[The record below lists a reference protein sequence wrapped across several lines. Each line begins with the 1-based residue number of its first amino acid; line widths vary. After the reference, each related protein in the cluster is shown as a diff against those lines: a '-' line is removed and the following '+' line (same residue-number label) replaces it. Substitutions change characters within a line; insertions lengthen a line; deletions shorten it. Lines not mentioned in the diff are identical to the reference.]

1 MPLPY
6 QSCFRAESLGDVSPG
21 ERSFQRGLCL
31 AILVLNWLHLRRAAV
46 APPEICFGQ
55 KLSSLQWKAVRQME
69 RTMLAWKNAPEV
81 TAADMGRTASK
92 VEDIE
97 VVLNQ
102 LGSFESVATDILFG
116 TNVEGKPS
124 NMSNSRRRKQG
135 FAPGLQRVPIG
146 EWIGSS
152 RTTSTVAAKPIQSD
166 RLEFPD
172 KPSFSPSPYLD
183 ERSRSIFE
191 HPIQNA
197 LAPEEAI
204 VEPPPVK
211 IHASNTERDKL
222 FRKLDACGRLGMVDE
237 AEVLTGYQAGLFSVI
252 KNLKADRLIFDSRP
266 FNTLEQ
272 PLGRWVKAM
281 ASTNPLLDLQL
292 REDEVCLVSSTDL
305 RDFYYSFHISSER
318 LVRNSLV
325 NSVWADDYADFK
337 CYDPKVHQGR
347 RVFFSLNTLAMG
359 DAQAVE
365 IAQTAHLG
373 ILVQSG
379 LINKNNLVSMDLAIP
394 REKSFA
400 GIVID
405 DLVVFEVMLKSVFH
419 QSPVTSRAG
428 RAFLEEALG
437 EYKRV
442 GLLPHP
448 DKTFFEQADSEFW
461 GCQFDGLHGLC
472 MANLK
477 RSIPVIAVT
486 ARVLKMGVC
495 SISLLE
501 ILTGA
506 WTSIFLFRRRLLS
519 LLNLVYQAGHGEF
532 ARNHVIRLSPELK
545 EELFMCLSLAPLAV
559 TNLKVENAEHVY
571 CSDASEWGIGVT
583 RAPLPS
589 WLQGEIHRHKL
600 RKSVWVHLLSP
611 LKSLQRIK
619 GVLSPAEE
627 LPEGQ
632 MLASHPLWIVLAS
645 ALRYKEVC
653 RKAMPPGR
661 HINIL
666 EMRGMLKAEAE
677 AAKTHFPARV
687 FSLADSQVA
696 LGAWVKGRSS
706 SFGLNQE
713 LQQSLGIH
721 LGCGMYSNCGYVP
734 SEINTAD
741 DPTRGQRVRSPEAA
755 LPDVFHS
762 AAQGDI
768 SAFDQWLESY
778 NADTYATSGLPDL
791 QELQG
796 APCGLS
802 EDLAELPEV
811 PEPMRLRAP
820 ADPGES
826 VGSGPCVPSS
836 SSSVQGGL
844 SPTTAVRGPEVPL
857 PSDSSLGPGAVQ
869 ASTKEKRGILHEVP
883 LEQFVLPAHLRGK
896 MDEDWRPST
905 PGFLD
910 LYSGKKGV
918 AKALVSLTDTWVI
931 TFELEDGPNQD
942 VLSEQNKSLIERLLR
957 SGFILGLGAAIF
969 CSSFSRAVRPPV
981 RSASLPYGLP
991 NLSRKMEEKVKLGNR
1006 HAQWL
1011 AHLLQVCIELKI
1023 HFWVENPDGSFL
1035 WYLDEFVELGARTAS
1050 QVFRLDYCTLGTKWR
1065 KRSRFLTSTHLRGQK
1080 FWCSRDHT
1088 HLRLSGWSK
1097 VHGRSWT
1104 RVAQTYPKRL
1114 CFYLAKAMLID
1125 CGLLPDRRQI
1135 DFSLISRCD
1144 HSRIGE
1150 AQHPG
1155 PRQKPTTARANV
1167 DLADVKL
1174 VTAATDRLGR
1184 NIWDGFLRWLSGK
1197 VGNVFAEELVLCPS
1211 TLDLLLAEFGRHLFQ
1226 NGQSLYMM
1234 RQLVTFAQRTDPRL
1248 RSQLN
1253 CSWDVI
1259 KKWETVEP
1267 VCHRTPLPWAIY
1279 KAMVAFAINLQWFR
1293 FACVMI
1299 LSFEGICRPGEALGA
1314 LREDVLLPSDLLSE
1328 QMDRA
1333 YLRIKKPKSRLRGLG
1348 LVQHATI
1355 SHPLAVKF
1363 LERVLKQLPLKQR
1376 VYPGSPV
1383 TFRRRWDLLL
1393 QKLSVPYN
1401 LGLTPASMRGGGAVR
1416 CYRENEDIN
1425 RLLWRMR
1432 LKNLETLQHYLQEVG
1447 AEAVTMQLS
1456 VQSRNAVFAASS
1468 LFDASL
1474 SIS

>member
-1 MPLPY
+1 
-6 QSCFRAESLGDVSPG
+6 
-21 ERSFQRGLCL
+21 
-31 AILVLNWLHLRRAAV
+31 
-46 APPEICFGQ
+46 
-55 KLSSLQWKAVRQME
+55 
-69 RTMLAWKNAPEV
+69 
-81 TAADMGRTASK
+81 
-92 VEDIE
+92 
-97 VVLNQ
+97 
-102 LGSFESVATDILFG
+102 
-116 TNVEGKPS
+116 
-124 NMSNSRRRKQG
+124 
-135 FAPGLQRVPIG
+135 
-146 EWIGSS
+146 
-152 RTTSTVAAKPIQSD
+152 
-166 RLEFPD
+166 
-172 KPSFSPSPYLD
+172 
-183 ERSRSIFE
+183 
-191 HPIQNA
+191 
-197 LAPEEAI
+197 
-204 VEPPPVK
+204 
-211 IHASNTERDKL
+211 
-222 FRKLDACGRLGMVDE
+222 
-237 AEVLTGYQAGLFSVI
+237 
-252 KNLKADRLIFDSRP
+252 
-266 FNTLEQ
+266 
-272 PLGRWVKAM
+272 
-281 ASTNPLLDLQL
+281 
-292 REDEVCLVSSTDL
+292 
-305 RDFYYSFHISSER
+305 
-318 LVRNSLV
+318 
-325 NSVWADDYADFK
+325 
-337 CYDPKVHQGR
+337 
-347 RVFFSLNTLAMG
+347 
-359 DAQAVE
+359 
-365 IAQTAHLG
+365 
-373 ILVQSG
+373 
-379 LINKNNLVSMDLAIP
+379 MDLAIP

-461 GCQFDGLHGLC
+461 GCQFDGVHGLC

-519 LLNLVYQAGHGEF
+519 LLNLVYQAGHGDF

-583 RAPLPS
+583 RALLPS

-619 GVLSPAEE
+619 GVLPPAEE

-796 APCGLS
+796 APCDLS

-811 PEPMRLRAP
+811 PEPMSLRAP

-844 SPTTAVRGPEVPL
+844 SPTIAVRGPEVPL

-869 ASTKEKRGILHEVP
+869 VSTAEERGILHEVP
-883 LEQFVLPAHLRGK
+883 LEQFVLPEHLRGK
-896 MDEDWRPST
+896 VDEDWRPST

-1299 LSFEGICRPGEALGA
+1299 LSFEGLCRPGEALGA

-1416 CYRENEDIN
+1416 CYREIEDIN

>member
-1 MPLPY
+1 MNDQSLSSSSSQRLKPASEGPSSSQQQQSQQSVPRVPGARASTARVQAWWDSACRSLLQMSGSLKSFFKSLFRKPVTSLMSRSTVSIFPMPLPY
-6 QSCFRAESLGDVSPG
+6 QSCFRAESLGDVSSG

-97 VVLNQ
+97 VVLDQ

-116 TNVEGKPS
+116 TNGDGKPS

-166 RLEFPD
+166 RLDFPD

-325 NSVWADDYADFK
+325 NSVWADGYADFK

-461 GCQFDGLHGLC
+461 GCQFDGVHGLC

-519 LLNLVYQAGHGEF
+519 LLNLVYQAGHGDF

-583 RAPLPS
+583 RALLPS

-619 GVLSPAEE
+619 GVLPPAEE

-796 APCGLS
+796 APCDLS
-802 EDLAELPEV
+802 EDLAELPDV
-811 PEPMRLRAP
+811 PEPMSLRAP

-844 SPTTAVRGPEVPL
+844 SPTIAVRGPEVPL

-869 ASTKEKRGILHEVP
+869 VSTAEERGILHEVP

-896 MDEDWRPST
+896 VDEDWRPST

-1248 RSQLN
+1248 RSQLT

-1299 LSFEGICRPGEALGA
+1299 LSFEEFAG
-1314 LREDVLLPSDLLSE
+1314 
-1328 QMDRA
+1328 Q
-1333 YLRIKKPKSRLRGLG
+1333 
-1348 LVQHATI
+1348 
-1355 SHPLAVKF
+1355 VK
-1363 LERVLKQLPLKQR
+1363 L
-1376 VYPGSPV
+1376 
-1383 TFRRRWDLLL
+1383 
-1393 QKLSVPYN
+1393 
-1401 LGLTPASMRGGGAVR
+1401 
-1416 CYRENEDIN
+1416 
-1425 RLLWRMR
+1425 
-1432 LKNLETLQHYLQEVG
+1432 
-1447 AEAVTMQLS
+1447 
-1456 VQSRNAVFAASS
+1456 
-1468 LFDASL
+1468 
-1474 SIS
+1474 